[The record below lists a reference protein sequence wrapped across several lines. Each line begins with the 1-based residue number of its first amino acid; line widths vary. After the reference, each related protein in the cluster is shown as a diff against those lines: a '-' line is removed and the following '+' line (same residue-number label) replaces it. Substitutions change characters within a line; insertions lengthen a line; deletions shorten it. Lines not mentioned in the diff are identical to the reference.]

1 MDERDDLSGLF
12 NIPVSS
18 EHFCTP
24 GNIASAADYINHQL
38 ASQGYPELRFL
49 NNDVNDVSKIINC
62 ISTLLQQR
70 QNDVEK
76 KPEELDTLTTNMTKV
91 KSRLEQSEREK
102 DMLKA
107 KLTTSEENIQY
118 IKTQYAHELRKREQ
132 DNGKLKERMQKIL
145 NDKYKGSNISLTLI
159 NPAPKSSTL
168 PTKSGISQVHSP
180 YHSCISE
187 DIRKRSCNAD
197 EEMYHEVLQGY
208 EEREREILAENQSL
222 RQSLTNLYREIDILL
237 RGQVATFSAPFPSES
252 GNNLGSLPYAPIPAE
267 VARFQ
272 MPFNMTGEH
281 IEEDLKGLLDMLKKE
296 WNSRPAMVSVEEMQ
310 GREQEI
316 MEKDE
321 EIDKQRKEIED
332 LLAQLDEKKFVSEEQ
347 DKVIDHFLS
356 GNFFQGASE
365 EVQLNMSGATNH
377 RRPAVRKVWSK
388 NERDDVIMEDATPI
402 SLLLSTR
409 QTPNT
414 TSATSGY
421 SQYLRP
427 ALRAAVTSRNGKREV
442 TIADDDML
450 QSPSVKHPRLDSTDE
465 NNIERRESIARRDKA
480 LAQTRVTRR
489 GSVTSTSMKENLSNG
504 PSSSAEQRFAKAKIQ
519 QLQTA
524 NAKFRA
530 TGAVSPSPA
539 STSSRSLAAIASKAA
554 ASVVNSPRRP
564 PARVARLV
572 SQAAHLHNTNTA
584 MSHTSSNSSS
594 EDDVSSGSANFVKRS
609 TSAKRTTSMEKAAAQ
624 AQAEA
629 ARNRSLRLITARAAI
644 AAMTRNRKA

>member
-24 GNIASAADYINHQL
+24 GSIASAADYINHQL

-76 KPEELDTLTTNMTKV
+76 KPEELDTLTTNMPVKRKFCLLAHIVAQRLTK
-91 KSRLEQSEREK
+91 
-102 DMLKA
+102 
-107 KLTTSEENIQY
+107 QY
-118 IKTQYAHELRKREQ
+118 VFFVAHELRKREQ

-168 PTKSGISQVHSP
+168 PTKSGISQ
-180 YHSCISE
+180 
-187 DIRKRSCNAD
+187 D

-252 GNNLGSLPYAPIPAE
+252 GNNLGSLPYAPILAE

-365 EVQLNMSGATNH
+365 EVQLNMSG
-377 RRPAVRKVWSK
+377 
-388 NERDDVIMEDATPI
+388 
-402 SLLLSTR
+402 
-409 QTPNT
+409 
-414 TSATSGY
+414 
-421 SQYLRP
+421 
-427 ALRAAVTSRNGKREV
+427 
-442 TIADDDML
+442 
-450 QSPSVKHPRLDSTDE
+450 
-465 NNIERRESIARRDKA
+465 
-480 LAQTRVTRR
+480 
-489 GSVTSTSMKENLSNG
+489 
-504 PSSSAEQRFAKAKIQ
+504 
-519 QLQTA
+519 
-524 NAKFRA
+524 
-530 TGAVSPSPA
+530 
-539 STSSRSLAAIASKAA
+539 
-554 ASVVNSPRRP
+554 
-564 PARVARLV
+564 
-572 SQAAHLHNTNTA
+572 
-584 MSHTSSNSSS
+584 
-594 EDDVSSGSANFVKRS
+594 
-609 TSAKRTTSMEKAAAQ
+609 
-624 AQAEA
+624 
-629 ARNRSLRLITARAAI
+629 
-644 AAMTRNRKA
+644 